1 MALTTTLEKKQNKQ
15 LSTSIAGKN
24 TVEEALSAL
33 DTGKSSTSHTHNYAG
48 SDSAGGAANS
58 AKKLT
63 NTAAIGSATKPVY
76 FTANGVPTAC
86 TYSLNKDV
94 PSNAV
99 FTDSHYTTKLY
110 VTGSTG
116 TTNAQTSNGATYL
129 RLFDDTTNRSSIN
142 IKGTGATTVS
152 SDSNGVIT
160 INSTDTNTHNSHKI
174 NSGKKS
180 DDTTDI
186 MSSSASSGDITLG
199 DSGVIA
205 GEYGD
210 TSDQSPSYGS
220 KFKVPTIHVN
230 TKGIITEITTHTVQI
245 PNSDNTNTSHT
256 HKAGV
261 GLTGSGSSGTSGEY
275 TYKVNLVNETKSS
288 NASSYTAGG
297 TTKFYAVQLDKND
310 KLGVYVPWTDTHLDL
325 NDINYDTN
333 NTINVGTLD
342 INNGITFN
350 TSGTIQE
357 LMQCISPSSNVIR
370 RSINLVFTSVKQS
383 GNALGKVN
391 SLMMTANIS
400 KTSNSDSAECLLVG
414 YFKVT
419 ISSNDKRIYKLYIG
433 LSNSTNGYQCDAF
446 KCELYGTF

>member
-63 NTAAIGSATKPVY
+63 NTTAIGSTIKPVY
-76 FTANGVPTAC
+76 FTDKGVPAAC
-86 TYSLNKDV
+86 TYSLSKDV
-94 PSNAV
+94 PSDAV
-99 FTDSHYTTKLY
+99 FTDTHYTTKLY

-116 TTNAQTSNGATYL
+116 TANAQTSNGATHL
-129 RLFDDTTNRSSIN
+129 RLFDNDTNRASIK
-142 IKGTGATTVS
+142 ITGTGATKVS

-160 INSTDTNTHNSHKI
+160 INSTDNNT
-174 NSGKKS
+174 
-180 DDTTDI
+180 T
-186 MSSSASSGDITLG
+186 
-199 DSGVIA
+199 
-205 GEYGD
+205 
-210 TSDQSPSYGS
+210 
-220 KFKVPTIHVN
+220 
-230 TKGIITEITTHTVQI
+230 
-245 PNSDNTNTSHT
+245 
-256 HKAGV
+256 
-261 GLTGSGSSGTSGEY
+261 
-275 TYKVNLVNETKSS
+275 
-288 NASSYTAGG
+288 YTAGTGLSLANNKFSLKTATASEIGGVKSSTTGKTANRDYNVQVNADG
-297 TTKFYAVQLDKND
+297 TMKVN
-310 KLGVYVPWTDTHLDL
+310 VPWTDTHLDI
-325 NDINYDTN
+325 NDINYDSGG
-333 NTINVGTLD
+333 TINVGSLD

-357 LMQCISPSSNVIR
+357 LMQCISPASDVIR

-400 KTSNSDSAECLLVG
+400 KTSNSDSAEYLLVG

-419 ISSNDKRIYKLYIG
+419 VSSNDRRIYKLYIG
-433 LSNSTNGYQCDAF
+433 LSNNMNGYQCDAF

>member
-1 MALTTTLEKKQNKQ
+1 MALTTTLEKKQNQ
-15 LSTSIAGKN
+15 TLSKSIEAQT
-24 TVEEALSAL
+24 TVEAALEALSNNKL
-33 DTGKSSTSHTHNYAG
+33 NKTGKAASSSQA
-48 SDSAGGAANS
+48 D
-58 AKKLT
+58 KLT
-63 NTAAIGSATKPVY
+63 NTTAIGSATKPVY
-76 FTANGVPTAC
+76 FTANGVPAAC

-129 RLFDDTTNRSSIN
+129 RLFDDSTNRSSIN

-152 SDSNGVIT
+152 SDSNGAIT
-160 INSTDTNTHNSHKI
+160 INSTDTNT
-174 NSGKKS
+174 
-180 DDTTDI
+180 
-186 MSSSASSGDITLG
+186 A
-199 DSGVIA
+199 
-205 GEYGD
+205 
-210 TSDQSPSYGS
+210 
-220 KFKVPTIHVN
+220 
-230 TKGIITEITTHTVQI
+230 
-245 PNSDNTNTSHT
+245 HT
-256 HKAGV
+256 HKAGA

-297 TTKFYAVQLDKND
+297 TTKFYAVQLDKD
-310 KLGVYVPWTDTHLDL
+310 GKLAVNVPWTDTHLNI
-325 NDINYDTN
+325 NDINYDAN
-333 NTINVGTLD
+333 YAINVGSLD

-350 TSGTIQE
+350 NNNGTIQQLIE
-357 LMQCISPSSNVIR
+357 LISPSSDVIR

-400 KTSNSDSAECLLVG
+400 KTSNSDSAEYLLVG

-419 ISSNDKRIYKLYIG
+419 VSSNDKRIYKLYIG

>member
-1 MALTTTLEKKQNKQ
+1 MALTTTLEKKQNQ
-15 LSTSIAGKN
+15 TLSKSIEAQT
-24 TVEEALSAL
+24 TVEAALEALSNNKLNKTSKAV
-33 DTGKSSTSHTHNYAG
+33 SS
-48 SDSAGGAANS
+48 
-58 AKKLT
+58 
-63 NTAAIGSATKPVY
+63 NTADKLANTTAIGSATKPVY
-76 FTANGVPTAC
+76 FTDKGVPAAC
-86 TYSLNKDV
+86 TYKLEKDV

-160 INSTDTNTHNSHKI
+160 INSTDNNT
-174 NSGKKS
+174 
-180 DDTTDI
+180 TY
-186 MSSSASSGDITLG
+186 SASTGLSLNNDNKFSLKTATASEIG
-199 DSGVIA
+199 GVKSSTTGKTA
-205 GEYGD
+205 NRDYNV
-210 TSDQSPSYGS
+210 Q
-220 KFKVPTIHVN
+220 VN
-230 TKGIITEITTHTVQI
+230 A
-245 PNSDNTNTSHT
+245 D
-256 HKAGV
+256 
-261 GLTGSGSSGTSGEY
+261 GTM
-275 TYKVNLVNETKSS
+275 KVN
-288 NASSYTAGG
+288 
-297 TTKFYAVQLDKND
+297 
-310 KLGVYVPWTDTHLDL
+310 VPWTDTHLDI
-325 NDINYDTN
+325 NDINYDSGG
-333 NTINVGTLD
+333 TINVGSLD

-357 LMQCISPSSNVIR
+357 LMNCISPSSDVIR